1 MSARSE
7 SFHAVGE
14 QIAATLREA
23 HGLLEAYAEGES
35 APRDLQKCADL
46 LHAVR
51 GALHMAEVYGAAL
64 LAEEMEQACRHLYES
79 RRAGNAV
86 EEGIEALSRAM
97 VQLPAYIE
105 RIMDGGRDIP
115 LVMLPLLNDLRAA
128 RAKPLL
134 SESTL
139 LLLNGAPL
147 AAADAGLTPAGGG
160 EDISDQLGKLR
171 PQFQLGLL
179 GWIKGGDSAGNLR
192 RMAAVIERLEQ
203 AAASPELYRLWLIVG
218 ALLEAL
224 ADKGLDTSIALKR
237 LLGQVD
243 REIKRLQQGGESDF
257 VKRPPAEL
265 MNNLLYYIARSRSSG
280 PRCARIK
287 AAYNLAELAPAE
299 EQVDR
304 LRESLTAPSPQLM
317 KTVAGAIREDLARA
331 KDVLDIYVR
340 TGMED
345 AGELEAQVGLLQKI
359 ADTLGVLG
367 LGKLREAVAR
377 HSGELAAICS
387 EEVPDPERLVAL
399 AADLLAVEDTLEGQL
414 VGLVR
419 SAAAGEPPPVQVDS
433 EYRAVIEAVLR
444 ECRVNLAHVKESISQ
459 VLERPDDR
467 SGLDAVPELLGG
479 VRAGLGM
486 LGYDAAVDLLGR
498 IGQAIRDNLQHSRG
512 DDPACLNR
520 LADAIVSLEY
530 YMETLQA
537 GRKEPVYMLENAG
550 RSLAVLERDRP
561 EGVAPA
567 PAEPPVAPDSAPV
580 TAPADTGIHAKP
592 IMEALDEQPDLELL
606 EIFIEEA
613 REEIEAINRHF
624 PAWCENQADEEAI
637 ITMRRSFHTLKG
649 SGRMVGAQLF
659 GEYAWNIENLL
670 NRVISKTVPAG
681 PEMLAFLQDA
691 IAATPQLLEQ
701 LEVGTNP
708 AADIAALAGYAAR
721 FADGVIPEAYAA
733 VGDVE
738 APDEDSL
745 IIEELDTV
753 RAAAAAEPAIDPVLL
768 DILKRETAGHVAAVR
783 EHLARSAA
791 EGIRVDAGM
800 HHACHT
806 LHGSITMA
814 GVKPA
819 TGLTGALNQFI
830 EAVHEH
836 GARLD
841 AAERDCCARAVD
853 AIELHIASL
862 EDAGA
867 QAPATAE
874 LEAQLLA
881 LTERYSEVQEPV
893 DGEPADEES
902 ADEDTIH
909 EFGGAVAADEPMMP
923 DATPAAAEPA
933 EPAGQPPARRAVAA
947 VDPDYDAEIAGIFCE
962 EAAEILEASDSA
974 LQTLAADSGAVVALA
989 DLQRYLHTLKG
1000 GARMAGLSAMG
1011 DLSHDLE
1018 SLLIRINAGSA
1029 GFTATT
1035 LELLQASIDELHRLR
1050 ESVLDGA
1057 PAPADP
1063 ELMAHIAGAAGARAP
1078 AEAAPDAAAVEA
1090 ASAPAAE
1097 AAAAAD
1103 DTVGE
1108 APAGDTPLHIPAPAQ
1123 LGELADDLIRGK
1135 APATPAPLPD
1145 SLVQSPA
1152 AVATAEGQ
1160 RREMARV
1167 DSAMLEDL
1175 LNNAGEIS
1183 ISHSRLKQQVSSIQ
1197 FNLEELGQTVQRLQQ
1212 QLRLLEMETEAQIL
1226 FKHQDEAKDPDRD
1239 FDPLELDRY
1248 STIQQ
1253 LSRGLAETASDVSSI
1268 KDLLQNIA
1276 GDTETI
1282 LSQQQRVAA
1291 ELQDSLMRTRM
1302 VPFEQHVPRLQRL
1315 VRQQAQENGK
1325 QVELMVRG
1333 SSGELDRQVMER
1345 MIAPFEHMLRNAIV
1359 HGIEAPVARTAAGK
1373 PANATITISF
1383 RREGAHVLIDVAD
1396 DGAGVD
1402 LERVRN
1408 RAIDKGVVRPDQELT
1423 DEELAQLIL
1432 RTGLSTADRL
1442 TQSAGRGIGM
1452 DVVVNEIG
1460 KLGGTLGIATT
1471 TGKGCTFT
1479 IRLPYTLAITQAF
1492 VVRCGPE
1499 SFALPLPTVE
1509 GVVRISYD
1517 EFTMRMESEDA
1528 TVEYGGLRYRLRH
1541 LGPYLGLA
1549 PARITPE
1556 QERVSLALVEAG
1568 ENSTAFITD
1577 DTSDAREI
1585 VIKPVGPQLAGI
1597 RGIAGATILGDGRIV
1612 VILDAPAIARMP
1624 VPEVDAEE
1632 ILRAE
1637 EDNLPPLALVV
1648 DDSITM
1654 RRVTQR
1660 LLERNGMRVLTAK
1673 DGIEALE
1680 LLNDHRPRIIL
1691 LDVEMPRMDG
1701 YEFAGRVRN
1710 NPLTADLPII
1720 MVTSRS
1726 GAKHR
1731 ARAIELGVNDY
1742 LGKPYQEPEL
1752 LEAIRAQLGEGLGSA
1767 PATKA
1772 EEHAS

>member
-23 HGLLEAYAEGES
+23 HAVLEAYAEGES
-35 APRDLQKCADL
+35 TPRELQKCADL
-46 LHAVR
+46 LHAAR
-51 GALHMAEVYGAAL
+51 GALSVAEIYGAAL
-64 LAEEMEQACRHLYES
+64 LAEEMEHTCRHLHDS
-79 RRAGNAV
+79 RRAGSAV
-86 EEGIEALSRAM
+86 DEGIEALSRAM

-147 AAADAGLTPAGGG
+147 AAADAGLEPSGAG
-160 EDISDQLGKLR
+160 EDITGQLGKLR

-179 GWIKGGDSAGNLR
+179 GWIKGGDVGANLQ
-192 RMAAVIERLEQ
+192 RMAAVIEKLEQ
-203 AAASPELYRLWLIVG
+203 AAVIPELYRLWLIVG

-224 ADKGLDTSIALKR
+224 QDKGLETGISVKR

-243 REIKRLQQGGESDF
+243 REIKRLQQSGESDF
-257 VKRPPAEL
+257 AKQPPTDL
-265 MNNLLYYIARSRSSG
+265 VNNLLYYIARSTSSG
-280 PRCARIK
+280 PRVTRIRS
-287 AAYNLAELAPAE
+287 AFNLAELAPAD
-299 EQVDR
+299 EQMDR
-304 LRESLTAPSPQLM
+304 MRDSLAAPSPQLM
-317 KTVAGAIREDLARA
+317 KTVAAAISEDLARA

-345 AGELEAQVGLLQKI
+345 ATELQGQVALLSKI

-367 LGKLREAVAR
+367 LGQLREAVAR
-377 HSGELAAICS
+377 HSNELAVLCKSA
-387 EEVPDPERLVAL
+387 EPDQERLVAL
-399 AADLLAVEDTLEGQL
+399 AAALLAVEDALEGQL

-419 SAAAGEPPPVQVDS
+419 RDDAEQAPAAPVDK

-444 ECRVNLAHVKESISQ
+444 ECRVNLAHVKETISQ

-467 SGLDAVPELLGG
+467 SGLDAIPELLGG
-479 VRAGLGM
+479 VKAGLQM
-486 LGYDAAVDLLGR
+486 LGYDAAVGLLGR
-498 IGQAIRDNLQHSRG
+498 IGAAIRDNLQRPVTG
-512 DDPACLNR
+512 EDTARLNR

-537 GRKEPVYMLENAG
+537 GRREPAYMLDDAG
-550 RSLAVLERDRP
+550 RSLAVLEQGRP
-561 EGVAPA
+561 DTAVEPAAQEPAVAR
-567 PAEPPVAPDSAPV
+567 APV
-580 TAPADTGIHAKP
+580 TETSITEKP
-592 IMEALDEQPDLELL
+592 VMEALDEQPDLELL

-613 REEIEAINRHF
+613 REELEAISRHF
-624 PAWCENQADEEAI
+624 PVWCQNQADEEAI
-637 ITMRRSFHTLKG
+637 ITVRRSYHTLKG

-659 GEYAWNIENLL
+659 GEYAWSIENLL
-670 NRVISKTVPAG
+670 NRVISKTVEVG
-681 PEMLAFLQDA
+681 PELLAFLEDA

-701 LEVGTNP
+701 LEAGAEP
-708 AADIAALAGYAAR
+708 AADIEALAACAAR
-721 FADGVIPEAYAA
+721 FADGDIPDAYAA
-733 VGDVE
+733 AGDVE
-738 APDEDSL
+738 TADEDSL
-745 IIEELDTV
+745 ILDEYELQGMPEE
-753 RAAAAAEPAIDPVLL
+753 AAEPDTAGDIDPVLL
-768 DILKRETAGHVAAVR
+768 DILARETAGHIVAVR
-783 EHLARSAA
+783 DHLAKSAA
-791 EGIRVDAGM
+791 EGARVDDAM

-814 GVKPA
+814 AVTAA
-819 TGLTGALNQFI
+819 TGLTGSLNEFV
-830 EAVHEH
+830 EAVYEH
-836 GARLD
+836 GGRLD
-841 AAERDCCARAVD
+841 AAGRELCAAAVD
-853 AIELHIASL
+853 AIEQHILCLQDPQQLPPQTTEL
-862 EDAGA
+862 EQRLRQLAGQYGEVIAEAGLATEPEAGA
-867 QAPATAE
+867 PSGPATDAI
-874 LEAQLLA
+874 
-881 LTERYSEVQEPV
+881 
-893 DGEPADEES
+893 PA
-902 ADEDTIH
+902 
-909 EFGGAVAADEPMMP
+909 PP
-923 DATPAAAEPA
+923 PAAAAP
-933 EPAGQPPARRAVAA
+933 A
-947 VDPDYDAEIAGIFCE
+947 VDQDYDAEIAAIFGE
-962 EAAEILEASDSA
+962 EAAEILEASDVA
-974 LQTLAADSGAVVALA
+974 LQTLAADSGAVDALA
-989 DLQRYLHTLKG
+989 DLQRHLHTLKG

-1018 SLLIRINAGSA
+1018 SLLIRINAGSTGFNA
-1029 GFTATT
+1029 GM
-1035 LELLQASIDELHRLR
+1035 LDVLQASIDELHRLR

-1057 PAPADP
+1057 PAAADTA
-1063 ELMAHIAGAAGARAP
+1063 LTARIAAALAGTDVIAAP
-1078 AEAAPDAAAVEA
+1078 AEVMPQAETEEDSGQHTDAAAELASEA
-1090 ASAPAAE
+1090 ES
-1097 AAAAAD
+1097 
-1103 DTVGE
+1103 GE
-1108 APAGDTPLHIPAPAQ
+1108 APLQIPEPAE
-1123 LGELADDLIRGK
+1123 LGALADDLIRGK
-1135 APATPAPLPD
+1135 APEQPAALPDNLAQPAPAAPQPD
-1145 SLVQSPA
+1145 S
-1152 AVATAEGQ
+1152 Q

-1226 FKHQDEAKDPDRD
+1226 FKHQNDAKEQDQD

-1253 LSRGLAETASDVSSI
+1253 LSRGLAETANDVSSI

-1282 LSQQQRVAA
+1282 LSQQQRVSS

-1315 VRQQAQENGK
+1315 VRQQAQESGK
-1325 QVELMVRG
+1325 QVELVVRG

-1345 MIAPFEHMLRNAIV
+1345 MIGPFEHMLRNAIV
-1359 HGIEAPVARTAAGK
+1359 HGIETPAVRTAAGK
-1373 PANATITISF
+1373 PAGATITIAF
-1383 RREGAHVLIDVAD
+1383 RREGSHVLIDVAD
-1396 DGAGVD
+1396 DGAGVN

-1408 RAIDKGVVRPDQELT
+1408 KAIDRGVIRPEQELT

-1432 RTGLSTADRL
+1432 HSGLSTADKL

-1460 KLGGTLGIATT
+1460 KLGGTLGITT
-1471 TGKGCTFT
+1471 EQGQGCTFT

-1509 GVVRISYD
+1509 GVVRISQD
-1517 EFTMRMESEDA
+1517 EFNERMAEEEPA
-1528 TVEYGGLRYRLRH
+1528 VEYGGRRYRLRH
-1541 LGPYLGLA
+1541 LGPYLGLG
-1549 PARITPE
+1549 PARIAPE
-1556 QERVSLALVEAG
+1556 QDRVSLVLVEAG

-1612 VILDAPAIARMP
+1612 VIVDAPAIARMP
-1624 VPEVDAEE
+1624 VPEIDPEE

-1680 LLNDHRPRIIL
+1680 LLNDHRPKIIL

-1720 MVTSRS
+1720 MVTSRT
-1726 GAKHR
+1726 GDKHR

-1752 LEAIRAQLGEGLGSA
+1752 LDAIRAQLGEDFAGS
-1767 PATKA
+1767 PANAA
-1772 EEHAS
+1772 EKG